1 MMGRMIR
8 PYRMDALHV
17 YPMIVI
23 TGTSQSDKS
32 TVVYSCKEED

>member
-1 MMGRMIR
+1 MMGRIIR
-8 PYRMDALHV
+8 PYSMDALHV

-32 TVVYSCKEED
+32 TVVYFFKEIG